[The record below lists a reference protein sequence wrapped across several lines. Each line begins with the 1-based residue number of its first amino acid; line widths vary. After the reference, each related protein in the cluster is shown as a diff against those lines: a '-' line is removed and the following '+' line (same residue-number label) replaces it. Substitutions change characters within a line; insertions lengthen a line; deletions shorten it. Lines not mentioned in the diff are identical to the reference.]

1 MHEPTVEKGFQD
13 ALFLGPDKSP
23 EHSYGT
29 DIMAQHSAAQR
40 SIAQRSSMTQADS
53 TKQGARHS
61 RPGSYGAHLLG

>member
-29 DIMAQHSAAQR
+29 DIMAQHSVAQRSAAQR
-40 SIAQRSSMTQADS
+40 SAA
-53 TKQGARHS
+53 
-61 RPGSYGAHLLG
+61 